1 MPTFMD
7 FHNDLKLPA
16 EAISNITQDTKDAAY
31 DQFGVRQLELF
42 YNPEGQVYCLLEA
55 PDEDAV
61 RRHHEALGVP
71 CGDVHQV
78 KSLL

>member
-7 FHNDLKLPA
+7 FHDDLKLPA
-16 EAISNITQDTKDAAY
+16 EAISSITHDTKEGVY

-61 RRHHEALGVP
+61 RHHHEALGVP

-78 KSLL
+78 NGLL